1 MENFIMLTGL
11 PKNGKGRYMSAI
23 AAGAISRKEI
33 FGIST
38 KLPEGK
44 ETVAIVRYRARQLGL
59 LQSNRCH
66 LQPIRYAKPPRHF
79 HPFNV
84 REHEA
89 DDIIMQIETYLVDNP
104 RCGMVLIDGMLDL
117 LNFI

>member
-1 MENFIMLTGL
+1 MKLKKRYNLMAKKSIEHYRELLKKNAYDPNYKPQPEEVVIRIEGKNIGSMENFIMLTGL

-44 ETVAIVRYRARQLGL
+44 ETVAL
-59 LQSNRCH
+59 
-66 LQPIRYAKPPRHF
+66 F
-79 HPFNV
+79 
-84 REHEA
+84 
-89 DDIIMQIETYLVDNP
+89 D
-104 RCGMVLIDGMLDL
+104 
-117 LNFI
+117 